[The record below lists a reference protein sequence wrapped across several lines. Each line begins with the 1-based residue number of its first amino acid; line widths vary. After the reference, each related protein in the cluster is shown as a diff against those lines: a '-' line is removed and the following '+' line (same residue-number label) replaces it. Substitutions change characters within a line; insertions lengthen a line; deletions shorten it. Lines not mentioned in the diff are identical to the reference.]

1 MPTRYKSARDAA
13 YKAQGG
19 RCCYCNLPMWRS
31 TPQELAPLGLRPKT
45 ATPLRCTAE
54 HLVAR
59 QDGGGN
65 ARSNISA
72 ACWLCN
78 VRRHRRKNPPAP
90 EAYREFV
97 QRKMAKG
104 TWHPVLSGKGSN
116 LDLDTAP

>member
-1 MPTRYKSARDAA
+1 MPKSPVNARNAA
-13 YKAQGG
+13 FEAQGG

-54 HLVAR
+54 HLVAKR
-59 QDGGGN
+59 DGGNNGTG
-65 ARSNISA
+65 NISA

-78 VRRHRRKNPPAP
+78 VRRHRRKNPPDPSTYKA
-90 EAYREFV
+90 FV

-104 TWHPVLSGKGSN
+104 TWHCLGIK
-116 LDLDTAP
+116 LAL